1 MYVTQ
6 FESFESKK
14 FINKLCNYKIYY
26 GLKQASRSWKI
37 YFDEIIKHF
46 DFIKNMDKSYVY
58 KRLVEVESFS

>member
-1 MYVTQ
+1 MQT
-6 FESFESKK
+6 
-14 FINKLCNYKIYY
+14 IKIYY
-26 GLKQASRSWKI
+26 GHKQASRSWKI